1 MVAIGRSC
9 GTVNASGWPFDVR
22 AVRVRHLPDGEL
34 LSLDVYLDTRAMLK
48 ALAQ

>member
-1 MVAIGRSC
+1 V
-9 GTVNASGWPFDVR
+9 GWPFDVR
-22 AVRVRHLPDGEL
+22 AVRVRHLRDGEL